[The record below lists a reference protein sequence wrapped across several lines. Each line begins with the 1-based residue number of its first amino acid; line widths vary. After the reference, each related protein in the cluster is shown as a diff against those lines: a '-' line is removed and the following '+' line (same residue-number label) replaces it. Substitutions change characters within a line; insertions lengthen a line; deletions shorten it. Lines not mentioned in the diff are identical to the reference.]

1 MADLKRFEL
10 NRPEYGIYMNEL
22 AFGGTAINT
31 IGFLLRFPTIAPET
45 LRAAVDRVIAAV
57 PVFGLAFDEKA
68 PCLIAMER
76 REPCVIGTEMSPEEA
91 VAAWEMLTESP
102 MGGKTYAFCVGALT
116 GGGSY
121 LTARFHHIILDG
133 YDMCKLVRRI
143 LDELAGTPTAD
154 AGTLTRYVPA
164 SPTRRRSGTSG
175 SNISSTPTMSRRFF
189 P

>member
-31 IGFLLRFPTIAPET
+31 IGFLLRLPTIAPET
-45 LRAAVDRVIAAV
+45 LRATADRVIAAV

-76 REPCVIGTEMSPEEA
+76 REPCEIGTAMSPEETA
-91 VAAWEMLTESP
+91 AAWETHAESP
-102 MGGKTYAFCVGALT
+102 MGGKMYAFCVGALT

-121 LTARFHHIILDG
+121 LIARFHHVILDG
-133 YDMCKLVRRI
+133 YDMCKLARRI

-154 AGTLTRYVPA
+154 AGTLTRYAPA
-164 SPTRRRSGTSG
+164 EPDTAAER
-175 SNISSTPTMSRRFF
+175 NFWLE
-189 P
+189 